1 MLKSFLAFL
10 VVMFNRYNIGDFL
23 LDYRLFTA
31 LDITVKSIDM
41 LEFFNPDIII
51 GCGGGLGCAVDGVP
65 NFEDINTDLFPKGF
79 FSQVAFDY
87 LDDNWGN
94 GYDMED
100 TVANWINDED
110 KEHWYDIKKT
120 EDGDYYYVAGDQT
133 GVVYYGQIDTIK
145 VVFEDYD
152 LRFNEDDDYYYI
164 QFQDKDGEY
173 SKADY
178 TLESAIL
185 DMKRILEES

>member
-1 MLKSFLAFL
+1 
-10 VVMFNRYNIGDFL
+10 
-23 LDYRLFTA
+23 
-31 LDITVKSIDM
+31 M

-51 GCGGGLGCAVDGVP
+51 ANDGGLGSAVDGAP
-65 NFEDINTDLFPKGF
+65 TFEDIDTDLFPEGF

-100 TVANWINDED
+100 TVARWINDED

-120 EDGDYYYVAGDQT
+120 ENGDYYYVAGDQT
-133 GVVYYGQIDTIK
+133 GVVYYEPIGAIK
-145 VVFEDYD
+145 VIFEDYE
-152 LRFNEDDDYYYI
+152 LRFNEDSDYYYV
-164 QFQDKDGEY
+164 QLQATEGEY
-173 SKADY
+173 RKEDW
-178 TLESAIL
+178 TLENAIL